1 MPIYMTVDS
10 GGFPTGFYN
19 DAIHGAR
26 LLSDG
31 EANPAT
37 LIPANAV
44 EITEAQW
51 LEFINN
57 QGLRQWNGSDVVTY
71 TPPPA
76 PPAVPQ
82 SISDRQFFQQLA
94 VQGIITEDQA
104 LAANAA
110 VIPAPLASLIDAM
123 PADQQ
128 FGAKMIVSGA
138 TVFERSNPLTIAI
151 GTAYGMSSNQIDAFF
166 IAAAAL

>member
-1 MPIYMTVDS
+1 MTTLATFNEA
-10 GGFPTGFYN
+10 GFPTAFYRDDVN
-19 DAIHGAR
+19 DLALAPP
-26 LLSDG
+26 DTV
-31 EANPAT
+31 A
-37 LIPANAV
+37 
-44 EITEAQW
+44 ITEAQW

-57 QGLRQWNGSDVVTY
+57 QGLRKWNGSEVVTY

-76 PPAVPQ
+76 PVVPQ

-110 VIPAPLASLIDAM
+110 VIPAPLVALIDAM

-138 TVFERSNPLTIAI
+138 TVFERSNSLTIAI
-151 GTAYGMSSNQIDAFF
+151 GTAYGMSSDQIDAFF
-166 IAAAAL
+166 RAAAAL